1 VSVAFFIRHGKASA
15 FASSSDYDDLSPPG
29 VEQSERL
36 GEWLALRGLSV
47 DAVFVG
53 PRRRHAQ
60 TLATVVRV
68 LSARGM
74 ALPEAT
80 LLPEL
85 DEHDGMSL
93 LLKILPDL
101 ATQDPAL
108 AAIFG
113 ATAAPAAAEPSAS
126 WEKAAEP
133 SASSGRGDRPS
144 LDQLLTAFKHVTR
157 RWALGEVGHE
167 EVESWPAFRAR
178 VGRAMSTIAALGRG
192 KTALV
197 FTSAGTVASATAEA
211 LGVKDEQRVLDLSW
225 SLYNASVTELDFTG
239 ERWGLRTFNGTA
251 HLVDKRLVTSV

>member
-1 VSVAFFIRHGKASA
+1 MSVAFFIRHGKASA
-15 FASSSDYDDLSPPG
+15 FASSTDYDDLSPPG
-29 VEQSERL
+29 IEQSEKL
-36 GEWLALRGLSV
+36 GEWLALRGLPV

-60 TLATVVRV
+60 TLAAVVRV
-68 LSARGM
+68 LSSRGI
-74 ALPEAT
+74 ALPEAA
-80 LLPEL
+80 LLPDL

-108 AAIFG
+108 AAIVE
-113 ATAAPAAAEPSAS
+113 ATT
-126 WEKAAEP
+126 
-133 SASSGRGDRPS
+133 RGDRPS